1 MYVITVTFEID
12 PAHLESFRPLM
23 QKQADN
29 SLNNET
35 GCQQFDVCYSTETT
49 NHCFLYEKYDDRAA
63 FDVHLAKDYFAEFD
77 TAVTPLVLNK
87 DVNTWEM

>member
-12 PAHLESFRPLM
+12 PEHLESFRPLM

-29 SLNNET
+29 SLKNEA
-35 GCQQFDVCYSTETT
+35 GCQQFDVCYSTTIS

-63 FDVHLAKDYFAEFD
+63 FDVHLAQDYFAEFD
-77 TAVTPLVLNK
+77 AAVTPWVLK
-87 DVNTWEM
+87 KEVHTWEI

>member
-12 PAHLESFRPLM
+12 PKHLESFKPLM

-35 GCQQFDVCYSTETT
+35 TCQQFDVCYCTDSP
-49 NHCFLYEKYDDRAA
+49 NFCFLYEKYDDKAA
-63 FDVHLAKDYFAEFD
+63 FDTHVATDYFKEFND
-77 TAVTPLVLNK
+77 TVTPWVISK
-87 DVNTWEM
+87 EVHTWNI